1 MAEDQ
6 GKEEEKFGFT
16 GEGEA
21 VGYISLAQARVLAM
35 TTARETPGEYGSQ
48 YQNVSMAF
56 ETVTAT
62 EDEDFYNI
70 TLSFRPQGD
79 FSGVPGQE
87 QFFVD
92 KQGTVAVRQVLS
104 LPRATSKRRFP
115 VLPVAIG
122 LVIVGVIVAVAV
134 VFAIGGLGNGGELI
148 SGVAPAEINAPT
160 EKLTPTAV
168 PPTPTPTPTAVPPTL
183 TPTPAPIP
191 QIIKSK
197 TTAVGY
203 NKGVG
208 FLTWDYTVEV
218 RISVVNAGAPGFV
231 EAMATVRW
239 DGDSKTRRER
249 FYMTAAEEKNFVLEF
264 IEVGSADKWTW
275 SADARAVR

>member
-6 GKEEEKFGFT
+6 GKEEEKFDFT

-21 VGYISLAQARVLAM
+21 VSYISLEQARLLAM
-35 TTARETPGEYGSQ
+35 QTARESPGDYGNQ
-48 YQNVSMAF
+48 YRNVPMAF
-56 ETVTAT
+56 AVVQSDEG
-62 EDEDFYNI
+62 EDYYEV
-70 TLSFRPQGD
+70 TLSLRPQGD
-79 FSGVPGQE
+79 FSGRPGQE
-87 QFFVD
+87 QFFIE
-92 KQGTVAVRQVLS
+92 KEGTVAHRQVLS
-104 LPRATSKRRFP
+104 LPAGGGRRFP
-115 VLPVAIG
+115 VLLVAIG
-122 LVIVGVIVAVAV
+122 VVIVGVIAAVAV
-134 VFAIGGLGNGGELI
+134 IFAVGGFGDGGELI
-148 SGVAPAEINAPT
+148 SEVAPAEINAPT

-168 PPTPTPTPTAVPPTL
+168 PPTPTPTAVPPTL

-231 EAMATVRW
+231 EAKATVRW
-239 DGDSKTRRER
+239 DGNSKTRRER